1 MDVVVTLSSDKS
13 LFLISLNLQV
23 YVLRCVAALIS
34 AVLASAIFH
43 ECLLISFGSGAAKR
57 KSESQTTIR
66 LYQICVFQENKIL
79 RKAHRL
85 QKFG

>member
-1 MDVVVTLSSDKS
+1 MVVTLSSDKS
-13 LFLISLNLQV
+13 VFVISLNLQV

-34 AVLASAIFH
+34 AVLTNAIFH
-43 ECLLISFGSGAAKR
+43 ECLLISFGSGVAKR
-57 KSESQTTIR
+57 KCESQTAIR
-66 LYQICVFQENKIL
+66 LYQKCVFQENKIL